1 MHGEIFER
9 IFKYFATVTYKNSL
23 YQIGCKNQAHQL
35 SFLSIFILLVFFGLS
50 WQYVN
55 NYRYIYTIVEG
66 KTIVL
71 IIFTFNTHIEY

>member
-1 MHGEIFER
+1 MFIHLG
-9 IFKYFATVTYKNSL
+9 YFAL
-23 YQIGCKNQAHQL
+23 LFDI
-35 SFLSIFILLVFFGLS
+35 LVFFGLS

-71 IIFTFNTHIEY
+71 IIFTFSTHIEY